1 MQVNYEFSLKGDIDS
16 LALWLSSARGHWH
29 LVCQYG
35 IHTDNSVRFQ
45 TGYRSADLARNLD
58 FIMKHQDNFLPLHN
72 YGRAGL
78 LQIQK
83 PTPEE
88 LDTARKSSEVYLTI
102 TESPVGRQA

>member
-16 LALWLSSARGHWH
+16 LALWLSIGRGHWY

-35 IHTDNSVRFQ
+35 LRTDKSVQFQ
-45 TGYRSADLARNLD
+45 NGYSSADLARNLD
-58 FIMKHQDNFLPLHN
+58 FIMQHQDNFLPLHN

-88 LDTARKSSEVYLTI
+88 ADMARQSCEAYLKI
-102 TESPVGRQA
+102 TDSPAGHAS